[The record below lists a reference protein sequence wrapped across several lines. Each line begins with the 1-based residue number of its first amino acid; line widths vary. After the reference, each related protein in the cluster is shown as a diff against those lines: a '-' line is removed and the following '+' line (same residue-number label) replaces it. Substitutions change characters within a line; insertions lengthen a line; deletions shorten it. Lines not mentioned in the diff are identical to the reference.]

1 MVDFDSGDLTIFANW
16 KMDENGPWKSII
28 YADLLPGLPIYPHES
43 LTMKNV
49 VIFHSYVK

>member
-28 YADLLPGLPIYPHES
+28 YADLLPGLPIYPPWIPNYE
-43 LTMKNV
+43 KRCD
-49 VIFHSYVK
+49 FP